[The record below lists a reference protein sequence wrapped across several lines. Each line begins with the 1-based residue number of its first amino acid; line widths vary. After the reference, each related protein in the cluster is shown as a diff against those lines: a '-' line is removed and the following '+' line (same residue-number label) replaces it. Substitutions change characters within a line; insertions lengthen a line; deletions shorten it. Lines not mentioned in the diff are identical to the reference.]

1 MSDVQDMGFL
11 RKNWH
16 LLAVFVAVVAAIPVV
31 ALREKA
37 QQQNAAQAASQTI
50 DATAALGAKS
60 RIEPV
65 APRDTPRDA
74 ALKIIESHRQRFE
87 ANPQSDE
94 APALLSAMG
103 NLYRQRLTD
112 YGQAAS
118 CFERLLTEYPEAA
131 NTRDAYLQLVI
142 CYDRLGDVEN
152 RRRVLR
158 RMMDVYPPESEEH
171 LFAVR
176 ELGL

>member
-1 MSDVQDMGFL
+1 MSDVQDAGFL

-16 LLAVFVAVVAAIPVV
+16 LIAVFVAVVAAIPVV

-50 DATAALGAKS
+50 DGTTAVDARP

-65 APRDTPRDA
+65 APRETSRDA
-74 ALKIIESHRQRFE
+74 ALKTIESHRQRLE

-103 NLYRQRLTD
+103 NLYRQRLSD

-118 CFERLLTEYPEAA
+118 CFERLLTEYPEST

-152 RRRVLR
+152 RRRILR
-158 RMMDVYPPESEEH
+158 QMMDVYPPESEEH
-171 LFAVR
+171 LFAAR